1 MNDLNFNF
9 SCLRGNSV
17 MTEFFQICVFFD
29 PFLKVIFPKTVSG
42 TSKKDLGPGSRA
54 FPKKPANLGYPW
66 FLDILIVF
74 RNTIV
79 FVAFQDPGFLV
90 EVSCGTSRTVG
101 VDPGQKNNFTTDTD
115 L

>member
-1 MNDLNFNF
+1 MNDLNFIFLSAWKF
-9 SCLRGNSV
+9 SHDRVFPDLC
-17 MTEFFQICVFFD
+17 FFD

-90 EVSCGTSRTVG
+90 EVSCGTSRTVIRILANSLLG
-101 VDPGQKNNFTTDTD
+101 KVTFSN
-115 L
+115 